1 MKRERWL
8 AVEDVAEHLG
18 VKKDTIYRFVRD
30 RGFPAYRVGNLWRFK
45 LSQVDAWVEC
55 GPSDSNEHALQ
66 ESAA

>member
-1 MKRERWL
+1 MQRERWL

-30 RGFPAYRVGNLWRFK
+30 RGFLAHRVGNLWRFK
-45 LSQVDAWVEC
+45 LSQVDEWVES
-55 GPSDSNEHALQ
+55 GRSDSHEHALQ